1 MSSWLM
7 LHAKPIVDSVI
18 YSVLGMVVLLATFWI
33 IQKILPFS
41 MEKEIAE
48 DQNVALGVIL
58 AAFVIGLSLIISAAI
73 HG

>member
-1 MSSWLM
+1 MSWLM

-18 YSVLGMVVLLATFWI
+18 YSILGMVVLLASFWF

-48 DQNVALGVIL
+48 DQNVSLGIIL
-58 AAFVIGLSLIISAAI
+58 AAFVIGLSMIISAAI

>member
-1 MSSWLM
+1 M
-7 LHAKPIVDSVI
+7 LNMLIMHAKAIADSVI
-18 YSVLGMVVLLATFWI
+18 YSVLGMLILLATFWF

-48 DQNVALGVIL
+48 DQNVSLGVIL
-58 AAFVIGLSLIISAAI
+58 AAFVIGLSMIISAAI